1 MFIRPC
7 SCSCVSFFFCQW
19 LVDRIKMSTFPVV
32 MTTHH
37 EYFFYL
43 FCPPCKFSMAII
55 LFYVVYDEILWI
67 MQTFIKSFYCILF
80 DWLRRQ
86 LIRSMNK
93 VIRWSIA
100 MCILSRALSF
110 WMAYVFSTFFIF
122 LTLFLRLICPLRIVH
137 WFISHPNHRQGGN
150 HSRIFFFSFLLRRVT
165 AFIILIFFFLFENI
179 INIKIC

>member
-7 SCSCVSFFFCQW
+7 SCSCVSFFFFFFFLSMAC
-19 LVDRIKMSTFPVV
+19 RIKMSTFPVV
-32 MTTHH
+32 MTHH
-37 EYFFYL
+37 EYFFL
-43 FCPPCKFSMAII
+43 FILSPLQIFNGDYFI

-150 HSRIFFFSFLLRRVT
+150 HSRIFFF
-165 AFIILIFFFLFENI
+165 
-179 INIKIC
+179 